1 MGSLTSRPKSVP
13 IPQTV
18 YVPNPQN
25 VSQNV
30 SQNVTIPTKAPSSIS
45 PTEPS
50 AEDAIQKRR
59 EDNLLRRDRGRSGT
73 VQTGFRGIL
82 NAVDAA
88 SKKKTLLGE

>member
-30 SQNVTIPTKAPSSIS
+30 TIPTKAPSSIS
-45 PTEPS
+45 PTGS
-50 AEDAIQKRR
+50 RLLSTATAAADTCSI
-59 EDNLLRRDRGRSGT
+59 DNEEQYEMER
-73 VQTGFRGIL
+73 
-82 NAVDAA
+82 AA
-88 SKKKTLLGE
+88 YIS